1 MATLA
6 TLRGGDKKERELYKI
21 YHEGSLKS
29 SCSTGLICSRPYG
42 VPTKKKQK
50 QKTD

>member
-21 YHEGSLKS
+21 YNMRVVS
-29 SCSTGLICSRPYG
+29 SPLVPLDLFVVGLTASD
-42 VPTKKKQK
+42 KKKQK